1 MQPGSWPETG
11 TAAQPWRTITA
22 DGLAGVWPRAAVVD
36 VRSREEY
43 SIARIPGSLN
53 IPLDDL
59 PARLADCPHAIP
71 DRQQQACCIPPGVL
85 ALIPEHALDLPLH
98 RFHEGEQQMLIE
110 RIYDEDLAQASY
122 LIGCQAKG
130 EAVVVDG
137 RRDIAVYQD
146 LARKNGMKIVAVTET
161 HIHAD
166 YLSGT
171 RELAAATGA
180 TIYVSGEGGPDWQ
193 YEFDGE
199 RLFDGDTITLGNIS
213 IKALHTPGHTPE
225 HLSFLVTDG
234 AFSDQP
240 GYLLSGDFVFSG
252 DLGRPDLLDEAAGGV
267 DTRFMGA
274 KQLFTSLRDKF
285 LTLPDYVQVHPAHGA
300 GSACGKALGAIPSS
314 TVGYERLYAW
324 WGPYLAANDEQGFI
338 DELLDGQPDAH
349 AYFGRMKREN
359 REGPAV
365 MGERAP
371 LPELA
376 PGIVAAGLAEDTLTF
391 IDTRPNSE
399 VHEGTVAR
407 SLNVPAGKSVASYGA
422 WVVNPETDKNPL
434 VLLAPDQDTAQD
446 MWDHLVR
453 VGIDNVAGYVTSLE
467 GLPAAVP
474 KLIQPE
480 ELEDF
485 DAAMVLDVR
494 NRTEHTAGHIPGS
507 HQLSGGRAMWHL
519 DELPANG
526 TIVTYCQSGVRN
538 SVAASALRR
547 AGYDVV
553 ELDGSYAGWSA
564 WKQARESVSS
574 N

>member
-1 MQPGSWPETG
+1 
-11 TAAQPWRTITA
+11 
-22 DGLAGVWPRAAVVD
+22 
-36 VRSREEY
+36 
-43 SIARIPGSLN
+43 
-53 IPLDDL
+53 
-59 PARLADCPHAIP
+59 
-71 DRQQQACCIPPGVL
+71 
-85 ALIPEHALDLPLH
+85 
-98 RFHEGEQQMLIE
+98 MLIE
-110 RIYDEDLAQASY
+110 RIYDEDLSQASY
-122 LIGCQAKG
+122 LIGCQANG
-130 EAVVVDG
+130 TAVVVDG

-146 LARKNGMKIVAVTET
+146 LAKKNGMEIIAVAET

-180 TIYVSGEGGPDWQ
+180 KIYVSGEGGPDWQ

-199 RLFDGDTITLGNIS
+199 RLYDGDKITIGNIS
-213 IKALHTPGHTPE
+213 IQAVHTPGHTPE

-252 DLGRPDLLDEAAGGV
+252 DLGRPDLLDEAAGGI
-267 DTRFMGA
+267 DTRFEGA

-359 REGPAV
+359 RKGPVV
-365 MGERAP
+365 MGMRAP
-371 LPELA
+371 LAELNLSDV
-376 PGIVAAGLAEDTLTF
+376 VADLAEDRVIF
-391 IDTRPNSE
+391 IDTRSHTE
-399 VHEGTVAR
+399 VHEATVIR
-407 SLNVPAGKSVASYGA
+407 SLNVPAGRSVASYGA
-422 WVVNPETDKNPL
+422 WVVNPETDKKPL
-434 VLLAPDQDTAQD
+434 VLLAPDREAAQG

-453 VGIDNVAGYVTSLE
+453 VGIDNVGGFVTSIE
-467 GLPAAVP
+467 GLPLSTP

-480 ELEDF
+480 DLDSF

-494 NRTEHTAGHIPGS
+494 NRTEHSAGHIPGS

-519 DELPANG
+519 DELPNEG

-538 SVAASALRR
+538 SVAASGLRR

-553 ELDGSYAGWSA
+553 ELDGSYAAWISWQLEHNPVSA
-564 WKQARESVSS
+564 
-574 N
+574 

>member
-1 MQPGSWPETG
+1 
-11 TAAQPWRTITA
+11 
-22 DGLAGVWPRAAVVD
+22 
-36 VRSREEY
+36 
-43 SIARIPGSLN
+43 
-53 IPLDDL
+53 
-59 PARLADCPHAIP
+59 
-71 DRQQQACCIPPGVL
+71 
-85 ALIPEHALDLPLH
+85 
-98 RFHEGEQQMLIE
+98 MLIE

-137 RRDIAVYQD
+137 RRDIAVYQE
-146 LARKNGMKIVAVTET
+146 LAEKNGMKIVAVTET

-199 RLFDGDTITLGNIS
+199 RLYDGDRIALGNIT
-213 IKALHTPGHTPE
+213 IQALHTPGHTPE

-267 DTRFMGA
+267 DTRFEGA
-274 KQLFTSLRDKF
+274 RQLFASLRDKF

-300 GSACGKALGAIPSS
+300 GSACGKALGAIPST

-324 WGPYLAANDEQGFI
+324 WGPYLAANDEQGFV

-359 REGPAV
+359 RIGPAV
-365 MGERAP
+365 LGERAP
-371 LPELA
+371 LQELDIA
-376 PGIVAAGLAEDTLTF
+376 AVAAGSGCGQGNLHRHPLQHRGPRGHRHRLPEHPRRQVSGQLRRLGRA
-391 IDTRPNSE
+391 TRKPTRTRWFCWPP
-399 VHEGTVAR
+399 GR
-407 SLNVPAGKSVASYGA
+407 SRPKRCGITWSASASTTSPATSPASKA
-422 WVVNPETDKNPL
+422 CP
-434 VLLAPDQDTAQD
+434 
-446 MWDHLVR
+446 
-453 VGIDNVAGYVTSLE
+453 TST
-467 GLPAAVP
+467 PR
-474 KLIQPE
+474 LIQPAD
-480 ELEDF
+480 LADF

-494 NRTEHTAGHIPGS
+494 NRTEHLAGHIPGS
-507 HQLSGGRAMWHL
+507 HQLSGGRVMWHL
-519 DELPANG
+519 DELPAGG
-526 TIVTYCQSGVRN
+526 TIVTYCQSGIRN

-547 AGYDVV
+547 AGYDIV
-553 ELDGSYAGWSA
+553 ELDGSYAA
-564 WKQARESVSS
+564 WAAHRPSVASS
-574 N
+574 R

>member
-1 MQPGSWPETG
+1 
-11 TAAQPWRTITA
+11 
-22 DGLAGVWPRAAVVD
+22 
-36 VRSREEY
+36 
-43 SIARIPGSLN
+43 
-53 IPLDDL
+53 
-59 PARLADCPHAIP
+59 
-71 DRQQQACCIPPGVL
+71 
-85 ALIPEHALDLPLH
+85 
-98 RFHEGEQQMLIE
+98 MLIE

-130 EAVVVDG
+130 EAIVVDA

-146 LARKNGMKIVAVTET
+146 LAAKNGMKIVAVTET

-180 TIYVSGEGGPDWQ
+180 RIYVSGEGGPDWQ

-199 RLFDGDTITLGNIS
+199 RLYDGDTITLGNVT
-213 IKALHTPGHTPE
+213 IKAVHTPGHTPE

-234 AFSDQP
+234 AFSNQP

-267 DTRFMGA
+267 DTRFVGA
-274 KQLFTSLRDKF
+274 RQLFASLRDKF

-359 REGPAV
+359 RVGPAV

-371 LPELA
+371 LKELDTA
-376 PGIVAAGLAEDTLTF
+376 VVAKGLEEDTLTF
-391 IDTRPNSE
+391 IDTRSNDE
-399 VHEGTVAR
+399 VHRGTVAR

-434 VLLAPDQDTAQD
+434 VLLTKDRDQAQA

-453 VGIDNVAGYVTSLE
+453 VGIDNVAGYVTGMD
-467 GLPAAVP
+467 GLPTFTP

-480 ELEDF
+480 ELGKF
-485 DAAMVLDVR
+485 DAAMLLDVR
-494 NRTEHTAGHIPGS
+494 NKTEYKAGHVPGAY
-507 HQLSGGRAMWHL
+507 QLSGGRLMWHL
-519 DELPANG
+519 DELPAGG
-526 TIVTYCQSGVRN
+526 TIVSYCQSGVRN

-553 ELDGSYAGWSA
+553 ELDGSYAA
-564 WKQARESVSS
+564 WNAWQNSVPAA
-574 N
+574 